1 MSSVAAPAPAGA
13 QPPPTDGQEL
23 VVTVRNAHGLHA
35 RPAARLVQTA
45 GRFDADIM
53 VENLSNGRGP
63 VTARSL
69 ISVTTLGVEPGHEI
83 RVRATGAEA
92 RQAIEEIGALA
103 AANFGDDPA

>member
-1 MSSVAAPAPAGA
+1 MARGGGGWGPARRGGAHPRPLVPDGRERAAERRPVLQVEASAYPLTEPRRQG
-13 QPPPTDGQEL
+13 EL
-23 VVTVRNAHGLHA
+23 W
-35 RPAARLVQTA
+35 PW
-45 GRFDADIM
+45 
-53 VENLSNGRGP
+53 GP

-103 AANFGDDPA
+103 AGNFGDDPA